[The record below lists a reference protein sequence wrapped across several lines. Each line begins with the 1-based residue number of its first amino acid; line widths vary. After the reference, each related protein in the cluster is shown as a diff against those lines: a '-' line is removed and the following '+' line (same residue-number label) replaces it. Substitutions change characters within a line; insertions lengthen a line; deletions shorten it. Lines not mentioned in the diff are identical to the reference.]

1 MPGGRSRPW
10 RWPSGRRS
18 EPEHGGAGVKTLIKN
33 GTVVTASETLKA
45 DVLVEDE
52 RVAAIALD
60 LDVESDSRIDAT
72 DRYVIPG
79 GVDVHT
85 HFDLPF
91 GGSFCSDDFGSGTR
105 AAAFGGTTTCVDFAL
120 QDYGE
125 SLRQGLDRWFEKGQ
139 KAQTDFGLHMI
150 VREVN
155 DQVLKEMDE
164 LVNEGITSFKL
175 FMAYPGVFMLDDASI
190 FKAMQ
195 RAADSGALILMHAE
209 NGGPIDVLVQQHLAE
224 GKTDPVYHGLT
235 RPSAMEGEAVHRVFK
250 MAELAGAPAY
260 IVHLSSR
267 DALEAV
273 QEARDRGVAAF
284 AETCPQYLY
293 LSADDLGRPGF
304 EGAKFVCSPPLRT
317 KDHQDDLWKGL
328 AQGDLQI
335 VATDHAP
342 FNYKG
347 QKDLGKGNF
356 ANIPNGLPSVED
368 RVTLI
373 FQRVRSGQL
382 SPNRW
387 VELIATNPAKMFGL
401 YPRKGTI
408 APGFDADIVVFD
420 PNRERVISS
429 DSHHMNV
436 DYSCYEGMTV
446 WGIPEVVMQRG
457 NVLVDK
463 GEWFGKE
470 GQGSFVPRSRFE
482 EP

>member
-1 MPGGRSRPW
+1 
-10 RWPSGRRS
+10 
-18 EPEHGGAGVKTLIKN
+18 VKTLIRN
-33 GTVVTASETLKA
+33 GTVVTATETLDA
-45 DVLVEDE
+45 DVLVEDQ
-52 RVAAIALD
+52 RVVAVALD
-60 LDVESDSRIDAT
+60 LDVEADTVLDAT

-91 GGSFCSDDFGSGTR
+91 GGSFCSDDFGTGTR
-105 AAAFGGTTTCVDFAL
+105 AAAFGGTTTCVDFAV

-175 FMAYPGVFMLDDASI
+175 FMAYPGVFMLDDAAI

-195 RAADSGALILMHAE
+195 RAADSGALIMMHAE

-235 RPSAMEGEAVHRVFK
+235 RPASMEGEAVHRVFK

-267 DALEAV
+267 DALDAL
-273 QEARDRGVAAF
+273 QEARARGVAAF

-293 LSADDLGRPGF
+293 LSLDDLSRPGF
-304 EGAKFVCSPPLRT
+304 EGAKFVCSPPLRP

-328 AQGDLQI
+328 AGGALQV

-342 FNYKG
+342 FNYQG
-347 QKDLGKGNF
+347 QKDMGKDNF

-368 RVTLI
+368 RVTLL
-373 FQRVRSGQL
+373 FQRVRAGQL

-408 APGFDADIVVFD
+408 APGFDADIVIFD
-420 PNRERVISS
+420 PTRERVLSS
-429 DSHHMNV
+429 ESHHMNV
-436 DYSCYEGMTV
+436 DYSCYEGMKV
-446 WGIPEVVMQRG
+446 WGLPEVVMQRG
-457 NVLVDK
+457 KVLVQN
-463 GEWFGKE
+463 GEWFGKM
-470 GQGSFVPRSRFE
+470 GQGNFVPRSRFE

>member
-1 MPGGRSRPW
+1 MR
-10 RWPSGRRS
+10 
-18 EPEHGGAGVKTLIKN
+18 TLITG
-33 GTVVTASETLKA
+33 GTVVTASETLQA

-60 LDVESDSRIDAT
+60 LDVPVDRTIDAT

-91 GGSFCSDDFGSGTR
+91 GGSFCSDDFGTGTR

-155 DQVLKEMDE
+155 DQVLKEMDQ
-164 LVNEGITSFKL
+164 LVGEGITSFKL
-175 FMAYPGVFMLDDASI
+175 FMAYPGVFMLDDAAI
-190 FKAMQ
+190 FRAMQ
-195 RAADSGALILMHAE
+195 RAADSGALIMMHAE
-209 NGGPIDVLVQQHLAE
+209 NGGPIDVLVRQHLAE

-235 RPSAMEGEAVHRVFK
+235 RPAAMEGEAVHRVFK

-267 DALEAV
+267 DALDAV

-293 LSADDLGRPGF
+293 LSLDDLARPGF
-304 EGAKFVCSPPLRT
+304 EGAKFVCSPPLRS
-317 KDHQDDLWKGL
+317 KDHQDELWKGL

-342 FNYKG
+342 FNFKG
-347 QKDLGKGNF
+347 QKDMGRDSF
-356 ANIPNGLPSVED
+356 ADIPNGLPSVED

-382 SPNRW
+382 SPSRW
-387 VELIATNPAKMFGL
+387 VELVATNPAKMFGL
-401 YPRKGTI
+401 FPRKGTI

-420 PNRERVISS
+420 PNRERVISAKN
-429 DSHHMNV
+429 HHMNV

-446 WGIPEVVMQRG
+446 WGVPEVVMQRG
-457 NVLVDK
+457 NVLVEND
-463 GEWFGKE
+463 EWFGTE
-470 GQGSFVPRSRFE
+470 GGGSFVPRSRFQ

>member
-1 MPGGRSRPW
+1 
-10 RWPSGRRS
+10 
-18 EPEHGGAGVKTLIKN
+18 VKTLIKD
-33 GTVVTASETLKA
+33 GTVVTASETLNA
-45 DVLVEDE
+45 GVLVEDE
-52 RVAAIALD
+52 KVAAIALD
-60 LDVESDSRIDAT
+60 LDVPADTVIDAT

-91 GGSFCSDDFGSGTR
+91 GGTFCSDDFGSGTR
-105 AAAFGGTTTCVDFAL
+105 AAAFGGTTTCVDFAV

-139 KAQTDFGLHMI
+139 KAQADFGLHMI

-155 DQVLKEMDE
+155 DQVLKEMDG
-164 LVNEGITSFKL
+164 LVGEGITSFKL
-175 FMAYPGVFMLDDASI
+175 FMAYPGVFMLDDAAI
-190 FKAMQ
+190 FRAMQ
-195 RAADSGALILMHAE
+195 RAADTGALIMMHAE

-235 RPSAMEGEAVHRVFK
+235 RPAAMEGEAVHRVFK

-260 IVHLSSR
+260 IVHLTSR
-267 DALEAV
+267 DALEAL
-273 QEARDRGVAAF
+273 QEARDRGVSAY

-293 LSADDLGRPGF
+293 LSLDDLGRPGF
-304 EGAKFVCSPPLRT
+304 EGAKFVCSPPLRPR
-317 KDHQDDLWKGL
+317 DHQDELWKGL

-342 FNYKG
+342 FNYQG
-347 QKDLGKGNF
+347 QKDMGKDSF
-356 ANIPNGLPSVED
+356 ADIPNGLPSVED

-429 DSHHMNV
+429 ESHHMNV
-436 DYSCYEGMTV
+436 DYSCYEGMQV
-446 WGIPEVVMQRG
+446 WGLPEVVMQRG
-457 NVLVDK
+457 NVLVRD

-470 GQGSFVPRSRFE
+470 GQGRFVPRSRFQ